1 MRIRGVTRD
10 KRARGRER
18 RWDAADTQ
26 KYLQA
31 WRDIDARDI
40 DAFNLKR
47 YRSGG
52 WIPPARLSYLAAP
65 EPGTDTEEDE
75 RSGTRPGRKKVD
87 GGKVAGGRIAEYGG
101 RRPRR
106 P

>member
-18 RWDAADTQ
+18 RWDAADPQ

-31 WRDIDARDI
+31 WRDIDA
-40 DAFNLKR
+40 FNLKR
-47 YRSGG
+47 YGSGG

-75 RSGTRPGRKKVD
+75 GPGTRPGKKKVN
-87 GGKVAGGRIAEYGG
+87 GEKVAGGRIADYGG

-106 P
+106 S